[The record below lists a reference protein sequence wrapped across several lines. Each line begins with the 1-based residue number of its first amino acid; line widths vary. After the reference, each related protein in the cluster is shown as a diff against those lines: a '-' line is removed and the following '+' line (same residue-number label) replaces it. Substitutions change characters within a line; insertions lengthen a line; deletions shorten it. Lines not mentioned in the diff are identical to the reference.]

1 MGSISKKIR
10 SLVSDG
16 LKPLEAGVANYLLN
30 DPIIEAKAR
39 KRYELS
45 KHCIIKEPIDF
56 LRIKDKRIPELSG
69 MMVSDCGCAA
79 PYFYRQDIEKLKEWH
94 E

>member
-16 LKPLEAGVANYLLN
+16 LKPLEVGVANYLLN

-79 PYFYRQDIEKLKEWH
+79 PYFYIQYI
-94 E
+94 